1 MFFLFLFLFGSFW
14 KTTKFPFSTDYI
26 IPQKK
31 SVVNSFTEIFSLIC
45 KKSFFACNFWKKRT
59 NCPYE
64 KQVHGQSARRR
75 ARFDYFNGRLL
86 KKTRLS
92 ARYARYARLFVHGKR
107 QTALRSV
114 RYGQKTLRV
123 SPFLARFSRSQR
135 TRR

>member
-14 KTTKFPFSTDYI
+14 ETTKFPFSTKYI

-31 SVVNSFTEIFSLIC
+31 SVVNSFTEFFSLIC

-64 KQVHGQSARRR
+64 KQIHRQSARRR
-75 ARFDYFNGRLL
+75 ARFNYFNGRLL

-92 ARYARYARLFVHGKR
+92 ARYARYARLFVHGTG
-107 QTALRSV
+107 QTALRSI
-114 RYGQKTLRV
+114 RYGQKAIRIPTI
-123 SPFLARFSRSQR
+123 LAQFSRPER
-135 TRR
+135 T

>member
-1 MFFLFLFLFGSFW
+1 MFFLFFCSFGSFW
-14 KTTKFPFSTDYI
+14 KTTKFPFSTKYI

-31 SVVNSFTEIFSLIC
+31 SVVNSFTEFFSLIC

-64 KQVHGQSARRR
+64 KQIHRQSARRR
-75 ARFDYFNGRLL
+75 ARLNYFNGRLL

-114 RYGQKTLRV
+114 RYGQKAFRV
-123 SPFLARFSRSQR
+123 SPFPARFSRPER